1 MNKHFQL
8 EITPKKVAVLTFKN
22 ASLEMNVLSEE
33 VLKELDGFLDD
44 FKGNKEIKGLVII
57 SGRPDQ
63 FVVGASIEE
72 ISYFTSA
79 NQAANGATAMQG
91 IYNKLDSL
99 GIPTVAAIHG
109 NCLGGGLEM
118 ALACKWRVVTTE
130 PNTLLAL
137 PEIQLGL
144 IPGAGGT
151 QRLPRLVGIQAALDM
166 ILTGRRLNGAKALKT
181 GLADALV
188 PKDLLL
194 ATALD
199 FATKKRSSESKT
211 PSRGFSLDL
220 TRWALEGNPLGRST
234 MLSAAKKNIDEKTK
248 GHYPAPYKALTAVF
262 EGFDKSLTEGLKL
275 EASLFGDLAMT
286 QVSQSLIHLFHA
298 TTALKKNPYKKERD
312 ARFGERAVSKVGVIG
327 AGFMGSGIA
336 TVCADKNL
344 QVLISDP
351 NKESI
356 GKGLKSARSFFGKKL
371 DQNRMKPFEASG
383 AMARISPGLTT
394 IGFEKTDITIEAAPE
409 VLSIK
414 QKILADLE
422 KTAGTD
428 WIFATNTSA
437 LPLND
442 IAASAKDPSRVIGM
456 HFFSPVEKMPLLEIV
471 KTKDSAPWAVGR
483 GFELGQAMG
492 KTMIVVNDGPGFYT
506 TRALAF
512 FLSEAA
518 TLLIEGQSIERI
530 DKALVNFGFP
540 VGPLAL
546 IDEVGLDIGQHVLET
561 IEKAFPDRLK
571 QPPGFDGI
579 LKSGRLGRKNG
590 KGFYRY
596 ESGEK
601 KGPDESILEFLPI
614 KKNPVKLSDSEIVDR
629 CLYVFMNETA
639 RCLDEGILASAYD
652 GDIGAVFGLGFP
664 AFWGGPLKTIDLLGI
679 DTVYQK
685 LKNYEKQ
692 LGPRYAPAPS
702 IQSAFEKKTLFF
714 PGEPIKG
721 KDKHRESEFQR

>member
-1 MNKHFQL
+1 MNKHFQI
-8 EITPKKVAVLTFKN
+8 EITSKKIAVLTFKN
-22 ASLEMNVLSEE
+22 ITLEMNVLSED

-44 FKGNKEIKGLVII
+44 FKGNKEVKGLVII

-63 FVVGASIEE
+63 FIVGASIEE

-79 NQAANGATAMQG
+79 NQAANGATAMQS

-118 ALACKWRVVTTE
+118 ALACKWRVVTSE

-151 QRLPRLVGIQAALDM
+151 QRLPRLIGIQAALDM
-166 ILTGRRLNGAKALKT
+166 ILTGRRLTGSKALKC
-181 GLADALV
+181 GLADAMV

-194 ATALD
+194 STALEW
-199 FATKKRSSESKT
+199 ATKKRTPENKS
-211 PSRGFSLDL
+211 PSRGFSQDL

-234 MLSAAKKNIDEKTK
+234 MHNAAKKNIDEKTK
-248 GHYPAPYKALTAVF
+248 GHYPAPYKALSAVF
-262 EGFDKSLTEGLKL
+262 EGFDKSLTEGLRL
-275 EASLFGDLAMT
+275 EACLFGELAMT

-298 TTALKKNPYKKERD
+298 TTALKKNPCKKERD
-312 ARFGERAVSKVGVIG
+312 ARFGDAAVSKVGIIG
-327 AGFMGSGIA
+327 AGFMGAGIA

-344 QVLISDP
+344 KVLISDP
-351 NKESI
+351 SKESI
-356 GKGLKSARSFFGKKL
+356 AKGLKSARAFFGKKL
-371 DQNRMKPFEASG
+371 DQNRIKTFEAS
-383 AMARISPGLTT
+383 AALARISPGLTT
-394 IGFEKTDITIEAAPE
+394 IGFENTDITIEAAPE
-409 VLSIK
+409 VLAIK

-422 KTAGTD
+422 KTAPEN

-437 LPLND
+437 LPLAE
-442 IAASAKDPSRVIGM
+442 IASSAKDPSRVVGM

-471 KTKDSAPWAVGR
+471 KTKTSAPWAVGR
-483 GFELGQAMG
+483 AFELGQAMG

-512 FLSEAA
+512 FLAEAA
-518 TLLIEGQSIERI
+518 TLLIEGQSIDKI
-530 DKALVNFGFP
+530 DKALVDFGFP

-561 IEKAFPDRLK
+561 IEKAFPERLK
-571 QPPGFDGI
+571 QPAGFDAI

-601 KGPDESILEFLPI
+601 KGPDESILELLPI
-614 KKNPVKLSDSEIVDR
+614 KKNTTKLSSSEIVDR
-629 CLYVFMNETA
+629 CIYVFMNETA
-639 RCLDEGILASAYD
+639 RCLDEGILTSAFD

-664 AFWGGPLKTIDLLGI
+664 AFWGGPLKAIDLLGI
-679 DTVYQK
+679 DTVFSK
-685 LKNYEKQ
+685 LQHFEKQ
-692 LGPRYAPAPS
+692 LGARYAPAQA
-702 IQSAFEKKTLFF
+702 IQNAFDKKTLFF
-714 PGEPIKG
+714 PSEPIKG
-721 KDKHRESEFQR
+721 ALRHKEADMV

>member
-1 MNKHFQL
+1 MNRHFHL
-8 EITPKKVAVLTFKN
+8 EITSKKVAVLTFKN
-22 ASLEMNVLSEE
+22 ITLEMNVLSEE

-57 SGRPDQ
+57 SGRADQ
-63 FVVGASIEE
+63 FIVGASIEE

-79 NQAANGATAMQG
+79 NQAANGATSMQS
-91 IYNKLDSL
+91 IYNKIDAL

-118 ALACKWRVVTTE
+118 SLACKWRVVTTE
-130 PNTLLAL
+130 PNTQLAL

-151 QRLPRLVGIQAALDM
+151 QRLPRLIGIQAALDM
-166 ILTGRRLNGAKALKT
+166 ILTGRRLNGAKALKC

-188 PKDLLL
+188 PRDLLL
-194 ATALD
+194 STAIE
-199 FATKKRSSESKT
+199 FATKKRTSENKS
-211 PSRGFSLDL
+211 PSRGFGQDL
-220 TRWALEGNPLGRST
+220 TRWALEGNPIGRST
-234 MLSAAKKNIDEKTK
+234 MYSAAKKNVDAKTK
-248 GHYPAPYKALTAVF
+248 GHYPAAYKALTAVF

-275 EASLFGDLAMT
+275 EASLFGELAMT

-298 TTALKKNPYKKERD
+298 TTALKKNPYRKERD
-312 ARFGERAVSKVGVIG
+312 ARFGDRPVSKVGVIG
-327 AGFMGSGIA
+327 AGFMGAGIA

-344 QVLISDP
+344 KVLISDP
-351 NKESI
+351 SKESI
-356 GKGLKSARSFFGKKL
+356 AKGLKSARTFFGKKL
-371 DQNRMKPFEASG
+371 DQKRIKTFEAS
-383 AMARISPGLTT
+383 AALARISPGLST
-394 IGFEKTDITIEAAPE
+394 IGFENTDITIEAAPE

-414 QKILADLE
+414 QKILTDLE
-422 KTAGTD
+422 KTAGEN

-437 LPLND
+437 LPLAE
-442 IAASAKDPSRVIGM
+442 IASSAKDPARVVGM

-483 GFELGQAMG
+483 AFELGQAMG
-492 KTMIVVNDGPGFYT
+492 KTIIVVNDGPGFYT

-512 FLSEAA
+512 FLAEAA
-518 TLLIEGQSIERI
+518 TLLLEGQSIDKI
-530 DKALVNFGFP
+530 DKALVDFGFP

-561 IEKAFPDRLK
+561 IGKAFPERLK
-571 QPPGFDGI
+571 QPAGFDAI

-601 KGPDESILEFLPI
+601 KGPDESILEHLPI
-614 KKNPVKLSDSEIVDR
+614 QKNSTKLTSSEIVDR

-639 RCLDEGILASAYD
+639 RCLDEGILSTAFD

-664 AFWGGPLKTIDLLGI
+664 AFWGGPLKYIDLLGI
-679 DTVYQK
+679 ETVYSK
-685 LKNYEKQ
+685 LQNFEKQ
-692 LGPRYAPAPS
+692 FGPRYAPARS
-702 IQSAFEKKTLFF
+702 IQTAFEKKALFF
-714 PGEPIKG
+714 PSEPVKG
-721 KDKHRESEFQR
+721 DLRHKDS